1 MKGHVFYTGDKAK
14 NMAMKFAQAN
24 NMQTIDMTEIGVA
37 TSSWCEQIKK
47 CKIEKEG
54 WTEADFW
61 RRIGR
66 SVSENMSRSFAY
78 STPTS
83 QKDVY
88 VFIERDYYK
97 SQKKFLPQTAGVLHA
112 VEHPA
117 LKAMGKNIHVFLI

>member
-1 MKGHVFYTGDKAK
+1 MKGHVFYTGDKARS
-14 NMAMKFAQAN
+14 MALQFARAN
-24 NMQTIDMTEIGVA
+24 NMQIIDMTEMGAA
-37 TSSWCEQIKK
+37 TSSWCEKIKK

-66 SVSENMSRSFAY
+66 PVWENMSRSFAY

-83 QKDVY
+83 QKEVY
-88 VFIERDYYK
+88 VFIEREYYK
-97 SQKKFLPQTAGVLHA
+97 REKKFLHKTAGVLHA

-117 LKAMGKNIHVFLI
+117 LKAMGKKIHVFLI